1 MWGGTRK
8 GSGKKKGTNKDV
20 KKSSTPYDYKKWRKE
35 KSEKEL
41 ANASKASR
49 TISEMFLSQASKDST
64 SIKSSSKHSVKFPL
78 VMPFFANGIFLA
90 QGEDNYTCA
99 PDTVYSIVEAILL
112 SKAGH
117 CLDTEDEVLASAN
130 DILLFRLN
138 NNFQCSNDH
147 RSIFW
152 DKLCEKFPSSFCP
165 RGTIRATVDDT
176 MDYLSM
182 KNPVEVVF
190 RAECDSCKNDL
201 GWLKYKYEG
210 AVTITASNI
219 QRASNNI
226 VDLLPAVIFRHAR
239 QMIGK
244 CPSIYLLSRA
254 VLIYLLWHIL

>member
-64 SIKSSSKHSVKFPL
+64 SIKSSSKSLDVHKHSVKFLL
-78 VMPFFANGIFLA
+78 VMPFFANSIFLA

-117 CLDTEDEVLASAN
+117 CLDTEDEFL
-130 DILLFRLN
+130 DFL
-138 NNFQCSNDH
+138 D
-147 RSIFW
+147 
-152 DKLCEKFPSSFCP
+152 
-165 RGTIRATVDDT
+165 
-176 MDYLSM
+176 
-182 KNPVEVVF
+182 
-190 RAECDSCKNDL
+190 
-201 GWLKYKYEG
+201 
-210 AVTITASNI
+210 
-219 QRASNNI
+219 
-226 VDLLPAVIFRHAR
+226 
-239 QMIGK
+239 
-244 CPSIYLLSRA
+244 
-254 VLIYLLWHIL
+254 